1 MNTIEQETVSIAFK
15 PIFKDS
21 WDCDQW
27 QWGILYFHQMV
38 QRGKETL
45 LSEYATWWK
54 SPLSFITHPI
64 NTFGIQIKN
73 EKVLLCLTEF
83 SRLRPIHR
91 SKTFVLQNILDGMVI
106 SLRS

>member
-38 QRGKETL
+38 QRDKETL
-45 LSEYATWWK
+45 LPEYATWWK
-54 SPLSFITHPI
+54 SRLSFITHPI
-64 NTFGIQIKN
+64 KTFGI
-73 EKVLLCLTEF
+73 
-83 SRLRPIHR
+83 
-91 SKTFVLQNILDGMVI
+91 
-106 SLRS
+106 